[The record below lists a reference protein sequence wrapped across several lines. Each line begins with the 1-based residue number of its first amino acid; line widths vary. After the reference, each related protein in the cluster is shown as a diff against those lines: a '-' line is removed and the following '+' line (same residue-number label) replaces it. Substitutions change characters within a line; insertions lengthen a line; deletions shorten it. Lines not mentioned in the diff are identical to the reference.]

1 MPLLGSAQVAQLLQV
16 TGHAAETPGRPQRL
30 AVLDLA
36 THVQCLWTIFPFL
49 WVICSLS
56 DVSMI
61 CIVGPLVGILVGDRV
76 VTLIVGLL
84 VGAWVGAFVGA
95 WVGAFVG
102 ALIQLPQVLLQMLFV
117 AAHRP
122 LILFANLPTHSQFL
136 SIFLPL

>member
-36 THVQCLWTIFPFL
+36 THVQYLWTVFPFL
-49 WVICSLS
+49 CVIRSLS
-56 DVSMI
+56 EVSMI

-84 VGAWVGAFVGA
+84 VGA